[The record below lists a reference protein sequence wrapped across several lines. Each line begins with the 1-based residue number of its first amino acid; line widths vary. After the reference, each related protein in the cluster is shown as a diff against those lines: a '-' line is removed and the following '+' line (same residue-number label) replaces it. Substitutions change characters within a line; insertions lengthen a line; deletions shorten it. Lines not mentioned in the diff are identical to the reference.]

1 MAVIDAFRIE
11 SWRLSQAVSGE
22 DAASFARPSPCPPWT
37 VGELLYHVRMGVGR
51 LPGMLAAP
59 DPGGTRLVPA
69 AAYYRSD
76 QRFSAAANAAR
87 VESAQR
93 GAAALATAT
102 ALVRDFDQVR
112 REACALLEE
121 APPALVVLTRHG
133 DRMLLTEFLRTR
145 VLELAVHGLDLAAG
159 LARRPWMSPQAASVI
174 EGLMLPSGAAGDLR
188 TELGWDQVALVAR
201 ITGRHPLT
209 AAETQFIERR
219 GIQWLALS

>member
-11 SWRLSQAVSGE
+11 SRRLSQAVSGE

-37 VGELLYHVRMGVGR
+37 VGELLYHVRMAVGR

-59 DPGGTRLVPA
+59 DPGGARLVPA
-69 AAYYRSD
+69 AAYYRPD
-76 QRFSAAANAAR
+76 QRFSAATNAAR
-87 VESAQR
+87 VESAQH
-93 GAAALATAT
+93 GAAALATAA
-102 ALVRDFDQVR
+102 ALARDFDQVR

-159 LARRPWMSPQAASVI
+159 LERRPWMSPQAATVI
-174 EGLMLPSGAAGDLR
+174 EDLMLPSGAAADLR
-188 TELGWDQVALVAR
+188 TELGWDQIALVAR

-209 AAETQFIERR
+209 AAETQLIERR